1 MFLDEVAE
9 LPVAM
14 QVKLLRVIQEG
25 KVRKLGGARE
35 EAVGVRILSATHRNL
50 AHEVQQN
57 HFRQDLYYRLN
68 VIELQL
74 PPLRDRRDDISL
86 LSETFLRRQESVP
99 GKMTISPDALATL
112 VAHNYPGN
120 VRELQNVLERAS
132 AFATQGQITADD
144 LMLGPS
150 TWLGSS
156 KIVNHAN
163 SAMAEPVV
171 GYKLLSLPEKVR
183 VFEREIILQA
193 LRESRYRQT
202 RTAHVLGISLRQLR
216 YRMQRLHIHDFD

>member
-1 MFLDEVAE
+1 
-9 LPVAM
+9 
-14 QVKLLRVIQEG
+14 
-25 KVRKLGGARE
+25 
-35 EAVGVRILSATHRNL
+35 
-50 AHEVQQN
+50 
-57 HFRQDLYYRLN
+57 
-68 VIELQL
+68 
-74 PPLRDRRDDISL
+74 
-86 LSETFLRRQESVP
+86 
-99 GKMTISPDALATL
+99 MTISPDALATL
-112 VAHNYPGN
+112 VAHDYLGN

-163 SAMAEPVV
+163 SAMAEPAV
-171 GYKLLSLPEKVR
+171 GDKLLSLPEKVR

-202 RTAHVLGISLRQLR
+202 RTAHVLGISLCQLR